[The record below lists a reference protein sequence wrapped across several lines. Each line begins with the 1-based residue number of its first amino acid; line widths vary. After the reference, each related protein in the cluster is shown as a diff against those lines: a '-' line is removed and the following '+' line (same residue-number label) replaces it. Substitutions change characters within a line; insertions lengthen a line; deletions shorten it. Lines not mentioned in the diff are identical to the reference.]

1 MHYFNFKK
9 VACDAG
15 IPEDKLN
22 ELCYYIR
29 QEFPKDDMMY
39 ELHVLRACM
48 AIKNGYVKLEDVIAE
63 NSITNKTADISV

>member
-1 MHYFNFKK
+1 MYYFNFKK

-22 ELCYYIR
+22 KLCYYIR

-48 AIKNGYVKLEDVIAE
+48 AIKNGYVKLEDVIVA
-63 NSITNKTADISV
+63 NSIADKTVDISV

>member
-1 MHYFNFKK
+1 MYYFNFKK

-15 IPEDKLN
+15 FPEDKLN
-22 ELCYYIR
+22 KLCYYIR

-48 AIKNGYVKLEDVIAE
+48 AIKNGYVKLEDVIAA
-63 NSITNKTADISV
+63 NSITNKTVDISV